1 MEKKAFHLIIGLNK
15 GGAETMLYNLLKY
28 RQDQNLEHKVISL
41 LGDGY
46 YGEKIREF
54 GVEVVA
60 LDIRRNPIRTLW
72 TCFRE
77 ISRADI
83 LSTWMYHANFV
94 GFCIA
99 KILGCKKLLW
109 NIRHS
114 NLDPKR
120 NKRLTLF
127 ICRICGVLSRFVSV
141 IAYNGNE
148 SRRAHEAIGYDKSK
162 SVVLDNGCD
171 TAVYK
176 KHDEGR
182 EYLLRSLGLRC
193 CNSPIV
199 LSVSK
204 WSGQKDVPNLL
215 KAVKLLKEQHFPVK
229 AVFCGNGLDAD
240 NPDFVSSL
248 CENGLV
254 LEEDVFGL
262 GMRDDIPLIM
272 SGCDLFVLHSAGE
285 AFPNV
290 LIQAM
295 ACECICVSTDAGD
308 ARRILNRD
316 NRIVETCNS
325 SGLAQKIKD
334 ALQFSGCEN
343 EGQENRKRVESDFSI
358 NTVVET
364 YEKIWRSI

>member
-1 MEKKAFHLIIGLNK
+1 MGKLSVRHLIIGLVK
-15 GGAETMLYNLLKY
+15 GGAETMLYNLLKH
-28 RQDQNLEHKVISL
+28 RQNQYLEHKVISL

-46 YGEKIREF
+46 YGEKIREL
-54 GVEVVA
+54 GVEVVS
-60 LDIRRNPIRTLW
+60 LDIRRKPIRTLW
-72 TCFRE
+72 RCGRE
-77 ISRADI
+77 IARADI

-94 GFCIA
+94 GFFIA
-99 KILGCKKLLW
+99 KMVGCKKILW
-109 NIRHS
+109 NVRHS
-114 NLDPKR
+114 NLNPKL

-127 ICRICGVLSRFVSV
+127 LCRMCGLFSRFVSG

-148 SRRAHEAIGYDKSK
+148 SRRAHEAIGYDKLK

-171 TAVYK
+171 TSVYK
-176 KHDEGR
+176 KHEGR
-182 EYLLRSLGLRC
+182 EYLLHVLGLER
-193 CNSPIV
+193 SDRPIV
-199 LSVSK
+199 LSVAK

-215 KAVKLLKEQHFPVK
+215 RAVEFLKKQNFLVK

-240 NPDFVSSL
+240 NPDFVSSI

-254 LEEDVFGL
+254 LGEDAFGL
-262 GMRDDIPLIM
+262 GMRDDIPQIM

-295 ACECICVSTDAGD
+295 ACECVCVSTDAGD

-334 ALQFSGCEN
+334 ALQFPDCEN
-343 EGQENRKRVESDFSI
+343 EGRENRKRVERDFSI

-364 YEKIWRSI
+364 YENIWRSI